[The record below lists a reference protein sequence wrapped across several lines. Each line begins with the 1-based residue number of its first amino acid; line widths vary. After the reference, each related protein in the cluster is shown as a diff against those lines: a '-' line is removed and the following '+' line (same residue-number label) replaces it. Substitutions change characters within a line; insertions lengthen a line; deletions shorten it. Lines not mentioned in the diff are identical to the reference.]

1 MLLQIIT
8 HTPAWVFVV
17 FALLLALGCQQ
28 LFARSVGVRRMTL
41 IPVAMAIF
49 SLYGVFSAFAATP
62 LALGGW
68 LIAAVVATLLVLP
81 RALPDSTRYDAASR
95 RFHVSGSAVPLMLMM
110 GIFFTKYVVGVQL
123 AMHPERATH
132 LNFALAVAVLYGAF
146 AGIFMGRALR
156 LWKLAMRQQSHI
168 GGQTA

>member
-17 FALLLALGCQQ
+17 FALLLGLGIQH
-28 LFARSVGVRRMTL
+28 LFARRVSLKRMT
-41 IPVAMAIF
+41 IMPVVMAIF

-62 LALGGW
+62 LALAGW
-68 LIAAVVATLLVLP
+68 VAAAVATILLVLA
-81 RALPDSTRYDAASR
+81 RALPASTRYDAASR
-95 RFHVSGSAVPLMLMM
+95 SFHVGGSAVPLVLMM

-156 LWKLAMRQQSHI
+156 LWKLAMRQQPHI